1 MNRSNKSKLHSRKIN
16 SRLKSG
22 NAYDHLVQGLMSS
35 SLLSKYRKIKIYRT
49 RILLFLDGCETW
61 SLTLRKEHMLKVF
74 ENRVLKMLFGPTTSG
89 VRRGMEKTP

>member
-1 MNRSNKSKLHSRKIN
+1 
-16 SRLKSG
+16 
-22 NAYDHLVQGLMSS
+22 MSS